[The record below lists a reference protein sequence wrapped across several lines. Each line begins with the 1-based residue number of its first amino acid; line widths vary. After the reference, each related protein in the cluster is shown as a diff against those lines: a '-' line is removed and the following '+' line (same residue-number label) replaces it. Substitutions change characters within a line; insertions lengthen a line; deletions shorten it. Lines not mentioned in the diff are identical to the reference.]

1 MLDIIE
7 KYKALCVSEETYRDE
22 LDKKIIQKQRQLE
35 RLEKRKQKAPWT
47 SWING
52 AVVPLAKQL
61 EELTG
66 LTHEI
71 YGPFGL
77 SFSTSIYLRKDM
89 TKGIC
94 DQETRSITLRPGW
107 DRQRE
112 FCITYETGEM
122 ESNYPAGSL
131 GDLNG
136 MGKATKPLPDT
147 VEEILALL
155 VSCGAHEEAAE

>member
-1 MLDIIE
+1 MLEIIE
-7 KYKALCVSEETYRDE
+7 KYNALCVSEKAYRDE
-22 LDKKIIQKQRQLE
+22 LDKKIIQKQGQLE
-35 RLEKRKQKAPWT
+35 RLEKRRQKAPWT
-47 SWING
+47 NWVSG
-52 AVVPLAKQL
+52 TVAPLAKRL

-77 SFSTSIYLRKDM
+77 TCSTSIYLRKDM
-89 TKGIC
+89 TKSIC

-107 DRQRE
+107 DRQHE

-122 ESNYPAGSL
+122 ESNYPSGSL

-147 VEEILALL
+147 IEEILALL
-155 VSCGAHEEAAE
+155 VTSGANEEAAE